1 MHKTSKQSMVLL
13 VVIYVFVFSVGASAL
28 AQDQYQQSKRSAE
41 KMVADAIFLRPL
53 GFVSTVL
60 GSAVFIVSLPFSAI
74 GGNSGE
80 AFNKMVKEPA
90 EYTFVRPL
98 GDN

>member
-1 MHKTSKQSMVLL
+1 MHKTIKQSMVLL
-13 VVIYVFVFSVGASAL
+13 VIIDVLVFSVGASAL
-28 AQDQYQQSKRSAE
+28 AQDQYRQSERSAE
-41 KMVADAIFLRPL
+41 KMVADAVFLRPL